1 MLLLRSPFLCAVDVF
16 LRDLPRISVRGR
28 CVQVEKSAAWNILM
42 LNRCYLVFWAAPVGP
57 GTPEWLLL
65 RLCRNSPPALTR
77 PFPRIDVFF
86 PECSV
91 GRDDLIPPL

>member
-42 LNRCYLVFWAAPVGP
+42 LNRGYPVFWAAPVG
-57 GTPEWLLL
+57 
-65 RLCRNSPPALTR
+65 RH
-77 PFPRIDVFF
+77 
-86 PECSV
+86 
-91 GRDDLIPPL
+91 DLMPPL